1 WGLRMNGFGMGHA
14 WLLADPG
21 FLPRICVGLLRLC
34 VDDGGLVMS
43 ESRIGVVLGELAGP
57 PCLGVV
63 STPMRAEDGLG
74 CHA

>member
-1 WGLRMNGFGMGHA
+1 MGHA

-43 ESRIGVVLGELAGP
+43 ESRICVVLCE
-57 PCLGVV
+57 LGVV
-63 STPMRAEDGLG
+63 STPMRAEDGL
-74 CHA
+74 